1 MTKLTL
7 DGIKDLDAY
16 KKAGVKL
23 PKFDVK
29 AVVDNSKNAPVW
41 IHVGAG
47 NIFRGFIASLQQNLL
62 NEGLQTSGIQTVS
75 AYDGAIVDEIY
86 KKHDNLTMNVTLLP
100 NKDVE
105 LEVIASIVGGY
116 KLNGSAPCD
125 EAFVKGLFE
134 KESLQLVS
142 FTVTEKGYA
151 LKDLNGNYLDLVK
164 NDINGEIKDARHVVS
179 IITYLLNARFNA
191 GAYPI
196 SLVSMDNCSHNGDKL
211 KDAVC
216 DIAKKW
222 QEQGKVSE
230 SFITYLQDESKVAFP
245 CSMID
250 KITPRPDESIA
261 YLLVQKGF
269 DDLAPHKTQRGSFIA
284 PFVNAEKPQYLIIE
298 DKFPNGRPPLEA
310 AGVLFTDKN
319 GVDLCERMKVTTC
332 LNPLHTSLAIFGCL
346 LGYNKIADE
355 MDDKDLVALV
365 KRLGYDEGLVVV
377 DDPKILNPKD
387 FLDEVITQRL
397 TNKCLPDSP
406 QRIATDTSQKIP
418 VRFGVTLK
426 SYVQKGISL
435 DSLVAI
441 PLTIAG
447 YLRYLLAIDDNG
459 KAFAPSDD
467 PLLASLQDLMK
478 DIKFSDVDSV
488 KDNLRPILSNKS
500 IFLVDLYEIGL
511 ADRVIELFKIMISKE
526 GAVRSLLAKSL
537 S

>member
-1 MTKLTL
+1 M
-7 DGIKDLDAY
+7 
-16 KKAGVKL
+16 
-23 PKFDVK
+23 
-29 AVVDNSKNAPVW
+29 
-41 IHVGAG
+41 
-47 NIFRGFIASLQQNLL
+47 
-62 NEGLQTSGIQTVS
+62 
-75 AYDGAIVDEIY
+75 
-86 KKHDNLTMNVTLLP
+86 
-100 NKDVE
+100 
-105 LEVIASIVGGY
+105 
-116 KLNGSAPCD
+116 
-125 EAFVKGLFE
+125 
-134 KESLQLVS
+134 
-142 FTVTEKGYA
+142 
-151 LKDLNGNYLDLVK
+151 
-164 NDINGEIKDARHVVS
+164 
-179 IITYLLNARFNA
+179 
-191 GAYPI
+191 
-196 SLVSMDNCSHNGDKL
+196 
-211 KDAVC
+211 
-216 DIAKKW
+216 
-222 QEQGKVSE
+222 
-230 SFITYLQDESKVAFP
+230 
-245 CSMID
+245 
-250 KITPRPDESIA
+250 
-261 YLLVQKGF
+261 
-269 DDLAPHKTQRGSFIA
+269 
-284 PFVNAEKPQYLIIE
+284 
-298 DKFPNGRPPLEA
+298 
-310 AGVLFTDKN
+310 FTDKN

-447 YLRYLLAIDDNG
+447 YLRYLLAIDDKG
-459 KAFAPSDD
+459 KAFTPSDD